1 MWVIEDPAVIY
12 VGECFTYVPEQN
24 SESSD
29 LIKEGCLCGE
39 ENVAWQN
46 EPDFGQL
53 EY

>member
-1 MWVIEDPAVIY
+1 MCEQSEDV
-12 VGECFTYVPEQN
+12 TPERN